1 MAENIEKKITVEKIV
16 TLRLPLI
23 DVFQIIDGITERMI
37 IWETTE
43 QYLEE
48 GYSHFGD
55 CIEECSDP
63 QEAHLIAQ
71 HYENIIDLIRK
82 QLGSQK

>member
-1 MAENIEKKITVEKIV
+1 MEKFV

-37 IWETTE
+37 IWKTTE

-55 CIEECSDP
+55 LTEECSNSK
-63 QEAHLIAQ
+63 EARFIAE
-71 HYENIIDLIRK
+71 HYEKIIDLIRK
-82 QLGSQK
+82 QLDNQKS